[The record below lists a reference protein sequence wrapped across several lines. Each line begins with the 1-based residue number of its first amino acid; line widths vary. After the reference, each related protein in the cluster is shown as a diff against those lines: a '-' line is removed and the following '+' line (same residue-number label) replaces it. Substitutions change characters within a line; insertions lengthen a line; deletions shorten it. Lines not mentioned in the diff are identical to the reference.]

1 MFYVDFLVFFIVD
14 VDMGFGGI
22 MVIVKLVKMFVE
34 CGVVGIYME
43 D

>member
-1 MFYVDFLVFFIVD
+1 MFLFIIVD

-34 CGVVGIYME
+34 RGVVGIYME